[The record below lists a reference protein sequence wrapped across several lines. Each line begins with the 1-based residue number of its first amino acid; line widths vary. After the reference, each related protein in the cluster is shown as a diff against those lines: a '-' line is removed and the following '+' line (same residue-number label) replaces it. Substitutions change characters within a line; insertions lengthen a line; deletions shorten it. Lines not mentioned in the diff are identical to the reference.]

1 MEEKIYDLIIIGCG
15 PAGITAG
22 IYARRAGLDV
32 LVIEKGVFGGQTSG
46 SYEVKNYPGFKDIS
60 GLDLSQK
67 MFEHLIDN
75 GAKVIYEEAMK
86 ITSENGIKNVYTYQ
100 NCYTAKSV
108 ILALGAKPRKLD
120 LDNEKE
126 YLGKG
131 LSYCAVC
138 DGNFFKGKIVAVVG
152 GGNSA
157 FEDANYLSNLASK
170 VYLIHRREEF
180 KAQDA
185 LIKNLEEKV
194 HLGRVEYILNSQ
206 VVGLFGQDKLNEI
219 EIENLV
225 DKSKKKIKVDGL
237 FVAVGRLADT
247 SFLPKEIA
255 LDDFGYIIVDDKL
268 QTSIE
273 GIFSAGDCNKKQLRQ
288 IVTACADGAI
298 SATNAFIYLKSQ
310 KK

>member
-60 GLDLSQK
+60 GSDLSQK

-194 HLGRVEYILNSQ
+194 HLGKVEYILNSQ